1 MSAIY
6 QDQEF
11 VITEQDLAQVEQELE
26 GRAEEIYVKNSD
38 ELYLESLLSKWEDT
52 PTKFPDELFTR
63 KEYTED
69 QMEALWDESYRYESD
84 LIEMEQ
90 NQMI

>member
-11 VITEQDLAQVEQELE
+11 IITEQDLAQVEQELE

-38 ELYLESLLSKWEDT
+38 ELYLESLLSKWED
-52 PTKFPDELFTR
+52 E
-63 KEYTED
+63 EYTSEQED
-69 QMEALWDESYRYESD
+69 MMWEESYRMESD
-84 LIEMEQ
+84 LLETEE
-90 NQMI
+90 NYL

>member
-26 GRAEEIYVKNSD
+26 GRAEEIYVKISE
-38 ELYLESLLSKWEDT
+38 ELYLESLLSKWED
-52 PTKFPDELFTR
+52 E
-63 KEYTED
+63 EYTPEQED
-69 QMEALWDESYRYESD
+69 MLWDESYRMESD
-84 LIEMEQ
+84 IEEQ
-90 NQMI
+90 SENQYL

>member
-11 VITEQDLAQVEQELE
+11 IITEQDLAQVEQELE
-26 GRAEEIYVKNSD
+26 GRAEQVYVKCND
-38 ELYLESLLSKWEDT
+38 ELYLESLLSKWED
-52 PTKFPDELFTR
+52 E
-63 KEYTED
+63 EYTPEQED
-69 QMEALWDESYRYESD
+69 MLWDESYMYDSD
-84 LIEMEQ
+84 LLETQE